1 MNSVANEVAGAVPLI
16 PGKRHAGVVDA
27 TRRRASRGR
36 RPLPGFG
43 VSLGL
48 GLAWMSLIV
57 LLPLA
62 ALAWKAAN
70 LGLDGWLRVLHDPR
84 VRASLEL
91 SFGAALI
98 AALIASLAG
107 TFIAWVVVRYRFPG
121 RRLLDAL
128 VDLPFALPT
137 AVAGIA
143 LTAIYSANGWIGRLL
158 EPHGI
163 KIAYATPGIVIAL
176 IFVGLPFAV
185 RTVQPI
191 LETLGRE
198 PEEAAASLGA
208 GRFTTLRRVILPELL
223 PGLLTGFSLAFARGL
238 GEYGSVIFIAGN
250 LPFKTEIAP
259 LLITIRL
266 EEYDYNGAIGIAALL
281 LAASFVCL
289 LVINA
294 IPALFARNRRD
305 A

>member
-1 MNSVANEVAGAVPLI
+1 MNTL
-16 PGKRHAGVVDA
+16 A
-27 TRRRASRGR
+27 TSLPAPARPRRRL
-36 RPLPGFG
+36 PLPGFG
-43 VSLGL
+43 LSLGL

-62 ALAWKAAN
+62 ALAWRAAG
-70 LGLDGWLRVLHDPR
+70 LGLDGWLHAIQDPR
-84 VRASLEL
+84 VQASLKL
-91 SFGAALI
+91 SFGVALV
-98 AALIASLAG
+98 AALIASVVGALV
-107 TFIAWVVVRYRFPG
+107 AWVVVRYRFPG
-121 RRLLDAL
+121 RRLIDAL

-143 LTAIYSANGWIGRLL
+143 LTAIYSQNGWVGRWL
-158 EPHGI
+158 EPLGV
-163 KIAYATPGIVIAL
+163 KIAYAPTGIVIAL
-176 IFVGLPFAV
+176 VFIGLPFTV
-185 RTVQPI
+185 RTLQPV
-191 LETLGRE
+191 LESLGRE
-198 PEEAAASLGA
+198 QEEAAASLGA

-223 PGLLTGFSLAFARGL
+223 PALLTGFSLAFARGL

-266 EEYDYNGAIGIAALL
+266 EEYDYNGAVAIAALL

-289 LVINA
+289 LAINA
-294 IPALFARNRRD
+294 IPALFAHGDND

>member
-1 MNSVANEVAGAVPLI
+1 MNTL
-16 PGKRHAGVVDA
+16 A
-27 TRRRASRGR
+27 TSLPASTRPRRR

-43 VSLGL
+43 LSLGL

-62 ALAWKAAN
+62 ALAWRAAG
-70 LGLDGWLRVLHDPR
+70 LGVEGWLHAIQDPR
-84 VRASLEL
+84 VQASLKL

-98 AALIASLAG
+98 AALIASAVGALV
-107 TFIAWVVVRYRFPG
+107 AWVVVRYRFPG
-121 RRLLDAL
+121 RRLIDAL

-143 LTAIYSANGWIGRLL
+143 LTAIYSQNGWVGRWL
-158 EPHGI
+158 EPLGF
-163 KIAYATPGIVIAL
+163 KIAYAPTGIVIAL
-176 IFVGLPFAV
+176 IFIGLPFAV
-185 RTVQPI
+185 RTLQPV

-198 PEEAAASLGA
+198 QEEAAASLGA

-223 PGLLTGFSLAFARGL
+223 PALLTGFSLAFARGL

-266 EEYDYNGAIGIAALL
+266 EEYDYDGAIAIAALL

-289 LVINA
+289 LAINA
-294 IPALFARNRRD
+294 IPALFAHGEKD

>member
-1 MNSVANEVAGAVPLI
+1 MAFAPGRGRIENRMNTL
-16 PGKRHAGVVDA
+16 A
-27 TRRRASRGR
+27 TSLPAPARPRRR

-43 VSLGL
+43 LSLGL

-57 LLPLA
+57 LLPLT
-62 ALAWKAAN
+62 ALAWRAAG
-70 LGLDGWLRVLHDPR
+70 LGLEGWLHAIQDPR
-84 VRASLEL
+84 VQASLKL

-98 AALIASLAG
+98 AALIASVVGALV
-107 TFIAWVVVRYRFPG
+107 AWVVVRYRFPG
-121 RRLLDAL
+121 RRLIDAL

-143 LTAIYSANGWIGRLL
+143 LTAIYSQNGWVGRWL
-158 EPHGI
+158 EPLGF
-163 KIAYATPGIVIAL
+163 KIAYAPTGIVIAL
-176 IFVGLPFAV
+176 VFIGLPFAV
-185 RTVQPI
+185 RTLQPV
-191 LETLGRE
+191 LETLGSE
-198 PEEAAASLGA
+198 QEEAAASLGA

-223 PGLLTGFSLAFARGL
+223 PALLTGFSLAFARGL

-266 EEYDYNGAIGIAALL
+266 EEYDYNGAVAIAALL
-281 LAASFVCL
+281 LAASFACL
-289 LVINA
+289 LAINA
-294 IPALFARNRRD
+294 IPALSARGRKD